1 MFAKESGKESLMFFM
16 LWGGRARI
24 SRRIGLSVIFAT
36 KPLAPGGTE
45 GPESK

>member
-16 LWGGRARI
+16 LLGWRARI

-36 KPLAPGGTE
+36 KPLAPCGTQGTE
-45 GPESK
+45 SK